1 MNRVTVTMS
10 PELDSALTQA
20 ALRSGTSK
28 SHLVETFL
36 REHKVVQRFI
46 EDVRAEPAEPVLAGG
61 RRSKARPHAH

>member
-28 SHLVETFL
+28 SHLIETFL
-36 REHKVVQRFI
+36 REHKIVQRYI
-46 EDVRAEPAEPVLAGG
+46 EDVRSEPEEANLTAG
-61 RRSKARPHAH
+61 RRSKAQPHAH